1 MSDEITKEEDATTSE
16 ETQTEPQGSGEID
29 WKAMARKWENIA
41 KAAKADVADAAKWR
55 EFEQNQKSEYEK
67 LSDELART
75 KAEASEAQARLLK
88 LDVAARKGIPT
99 DALDLLDGSTQEEL
113 EAKADKLLSLIADQS
128 KNKVKPDVNQG
139 KPSTGGITVADQFA
153 SAIGDLL

>member
-1 MSDEITKEEDATTSE
+1 MSDEITKEEDATTPE
-16 ETQTEPQGSGEID
+16 ENQTEPQGSGEID

-139 KPSTGGITVADQFA
+139 KPATGGITVADQFA